1 MGEGGSLRPLCGGK
15 GGKKRC
21 VSKIEREITVV
32 SLNHFSCILL
42 GERGNRHAFHAV
54 HLLLLFS
61 LAIRQFHNVS
71 CILITLSP
79 SLSDIS
85 LIIIMPIYVTSV
97 FPGFQASEFIYIT
110 LLSHHWITLDYIGCN
125 TERQW
130 IFRKTC

>member
-61 LAIRQFHNVS
+61 LAIRQFHT
-71 CILITLSP
+71 CILH
-79 SLSDIS
+79 SDY
-85 LIIIMPIYVTSV
+85 P
-97 FPGFQASEFIYIT
+97 FPFPVRY
-110 LLSHHWITLDYIGCN
+110 LSHHYHAHLCYQSLSRIPS
-125 TERQW
+125 
-130 IFRKTC
+130 F